1 MPPTQLQKKLVR
13 PGNGQDFPKTGDEVT
28 IEYTGW
34 LYDGSKADNDYK
46 GKQFDSSR
54 GRGDFKTP
62 IRVGR
67 VIPGTS
73 ADPLTHIPGA
83 RLALVWESWANMP
96 FHAVYLE
103 KLKIASNESG
113 RSEC

>member
-46 GKQFDSSR
+46 GKQYVMTGPDQQCQSHFLIYAPPGSTAHEVVVISR
-54 GRGDFKTP
+54 LP
-62 IRVGR
+62 
-67 VIPGTS
+67 
-73 ADPLTHIPGA
+73 
-83 RLALVWESWANMP
+83 
-96 FHAVYLE
+96 
-103 KLKIASNESG
+103 SG
-113 RSEC
+113 LGG